1 MNGLLNPNNR
11 LIALARDR
19 RRPTPF
25 LLALLLSVV
34 VSLLAPT
41 VGLFAIQALFFPES
55 LYPTQEPIRAA
66 AELVSWL
73 VVGFGMSILFVW
85 LWFRFFEGRSFSTLG
100 LENRSAPG
108 KVLRGVLLGLLI
120 MVSIAGILAALGYAN
135 FEQED
140 PRIQGVAAL
149 DSVLLV
155 AVGWAVQ
162 GSAEEIIS
170 RGWLLQ
176 TAATR
181 YGPLVGILLSSLAFA
196 SFHLFNADITALAI
210 VNVFLAGTFFALY
223 ALYEGSLWG
232 VCALHATLNW
242 AEANIFGF
250 ELYGQE
256 MPGGVLFN
264 LRQSGPDAFTG
275 GGVGVGVTGGLAWT
289 VVFVVAILVVVLLFR
304 HREKAGKETPGGN
317 RPDQE

>member
-1 MNGLLNPNNR
+1 MNSLLSPNSR
-11 LIALARDR
+11 LIALARSR

-41 VGLFAIQALFFPES
+41 VGLSAIQALFFADSPD
-55 LYPTQEPIRAA
+55 PIQEPMRAA
-66 AELVSWL
+66 TELVSWL

-85 LWFRFFEGRSFSTLG
+85 LWLRLFEGRSFRTLG
-100 LENRSAPG
+100 FENRSAVG
-108 KVLRGVLLGLLI
+108 KILKGVLLGLLI
-120 MVSIAGILAALGYAN
+120 MASIAGILAALGYAN

-140 PRIQGVAAL
+140 PRLQGVSAL
-149 DSVLLV
+149 DGVILV

-181 YGPLVGILLSSLAFA
+181 YGPPAGVLLSSLAFA
-196 SFHLFNADITALAI
+196 FFHLFNADITALALA
-210 VNVFLAGTFFALY
+210 NVLLAGTFFALY
-223 ALYEGSLWG
+223 ALYDGSLWG

-250 ELYGQE
+250 ELYRQE

-275 GGVGVGVTGGLAWT
+275 GGVGVGMTGGLAWT
-289 VVFVVAILVVVLLFR
+289 TVFVVALTALLLLFR
-304 HREKAGKETPGGN
+304 YRDKASKEPPSGV
-317 RPDQE
+317 RRDLE